1 MTFDINNFS
10 TGKQIPFVKMHGC
23 GNDFILTDFIP
34 DFENI
39 SLNDLAIKLCD
50 RNFGIGADGLILN
63 YPSEK
68 ADFKMRIINSDG
80 SEPEMCGNGIRCFAR
95 YLELS
100 GKTEKKSLTIETL
113 AGIIKPE
120 LIKNDGVSFVK
131 VDMGEPILNPEKVPV
146 SGFNS
151 DSVVNQLLEVDE
163 QKFNF
168 TAVSMGNPHCI
179 IYVDNLETLAFNNLG
194 PKIESNTKVFPKKIN
209 VEFVKVE
216 DRNNL
221 TVKVWERGAGAT
233 LACGTGACA
242 VLVSSVLNGH
252 SEKKAKVHLP
262 GGTLEIEWNDENRL
276 IMTGPAEFVFSGF
289 FGI

>member
-1 MTFDINNFS
+1 MTFDITTFLK
-10 TGKQIPFVKMHGC
+10 GKQVPFVKMHGC
-23 GNDFILTDFIP
+23 GNDFILTDFTP
-34 DFENI
+34 EFENVA
-39 SLNDLAIKLCD
+39 LNDLAVKLCD
-50 RNFGIGADGLILN
+50 RNFGIGADGLILI
-63 YPSEK
+63 YPSEI

-95 YLELS
+95 YLELT
-100 GKTEKKSLTIETL
+100 GKTEKTSLEIETL
-113 AGIIKPE
+113 AGIIRPE
-120 LIKNDGVSFVK
+120 LIKKDGVSFVR

-146 SGFNS
+146 AGFNTE
-151 DSVVNQLLEVDE
+151 SVVNQVVQVDD

-179 IYVDNLETLAFNNLG
+179 IYVDDLDALAFSNWG
-194 PKIESNTKVFPKKIN
+194 PKLESNTAVFPKKIN

-216 DRNNL
+216 DKNNL
-221 TVKVWERGAGAT
+221 TVKVWERGAGPT

-262 GGTLEIEWNDENRL
+262 GGTLEIEWNEQNRL
-276 IMTGPAEFVFSGF
+276 IMTGPAELVFTGF
-289 FGI
+289 FSL